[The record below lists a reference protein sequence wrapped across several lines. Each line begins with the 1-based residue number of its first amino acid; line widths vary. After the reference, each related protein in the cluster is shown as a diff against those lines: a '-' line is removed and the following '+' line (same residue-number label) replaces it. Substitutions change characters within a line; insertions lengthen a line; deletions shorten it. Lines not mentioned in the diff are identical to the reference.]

1 MNREEL
7 PRIRLKVATNAGI
20 NILCTALRS
29 WRVVDWLPHIE
40 EAYREVKEDQEDDEP
55 SKQRFIRALRIKKGE
70 FYIANSELVGD
81 IFEDNDEVQC
91 EITFP
96 PKETSKAKQPKKDK
110 ASKKRNIEEVQ
121 PEEKPMDEAQ
131 KQGEAVEDKPR
142 KRVKKDTAV
151 ESSEKQEQQEGKKK
165 EKREKREKKE
175 AKPHDEV
182 KKETKEE
189 KEEKKFQL
197 LKHLD
202 LNHLKSLISTHT
214 SPTPAVAPAVTPTVV
229 EISSSHSDSDS

>member
-55 SKQRFIRALRIKKGE
+55 SKQRFIRALRIKKGD

-96 PKETSKAKQPKKDK
+96 PKHAPKSKPPKKHHP
-110 ASKKRNIEEVQ
+110 AHKRTLEQQLLEQ
-121 PEEKPMDEAQ
+121 QLPEQTQ
-131 KQGEAVEDKPR
+131 KQAEVVEGKPR
-142 KRVKKDTAV
+142 KRVKKDTAAA
-151 ESSEKQEQQEGKKK
+151 EGS
-165 EKREKREKKE
+165 EKKE
-175 AKPHDEV
+175 EL
-182 KKETKEE
+182 
-189 KEEKKFQL
+189 Q
-197 LKHLD
+197 
-202 LNHLKSLISTHT
+202 
-214 SPTPAVAPAVTPTVV
+214 
-229 EISSSHSDSDS
+229 